1 MFMIS
6 QKSEYLYQVVFL
18 HVDILDSEESSSL
31 NTGGK
36 EASISRKH
44 FTDNVK
50 CIVYIEI
57 MSVLSLLF
65 WESM

>member
-18 HVDILDSEESSSL
+18 HVDILDSEESFSL

-50 CIVYIEI
+50 CIVEI
-57 MSVLSLLF
+57 
-65 WESM
+65 W